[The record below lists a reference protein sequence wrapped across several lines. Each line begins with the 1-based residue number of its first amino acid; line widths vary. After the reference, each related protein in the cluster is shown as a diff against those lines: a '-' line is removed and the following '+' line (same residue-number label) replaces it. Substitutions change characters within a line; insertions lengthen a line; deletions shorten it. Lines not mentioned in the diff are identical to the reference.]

1 MLSCLHVCS
10 SARSISQLKRRSL
23 RSLSDPVHPSIL
35 FGSLVDELGGAETE
49 MADVLPD
56 GWGAYQDDQGRT
68 YYANIS
74 TGETSWEPP
83 APALALPEGWTAH
96 QDEQGRT
103 FYANCT
109 TGESSWDPPAPAPAA
124 PAPPAAPVPTPAP
137 AGRWSVDF
145 TYTIGPEGSE
155 HVFSGKVQ
163 LLDRSVY
170 TSVGSVVESLNRG
183 SPAVPEGYCVVFSNS
198 KRNYFLLW
206 REDKEAEAFALL
218 GIGTDSGDQWSTS
231 QVLRLDPSWTEEFFA
246 GRCAVVDK
254 ARYDSVTAAVDA
266 LNAGIVIEGQQGYC
280 AVWSTS
286 QQCFHLVWRQDK
298 EQEAYAALGVR

>member
-1 MLSCLHVCS
+1 MSK
-10 SARSISQLKRRSL
+10 A
-23 RSLSDPVHPSIL
+23 
-35 FGSLVDELGGAETE
+35 FA
-49 MADVLPD
+49 
-56 GWGAYQDDQGRT
+56 
-68 YYANIS
+68 
-74 TGETSWEPP
+74 
-83 APALALPEGWTAH
+83 
-96 QDEQGRT
+96 
-103 FYANCT
+103 
-109 TGESSWDPPAPAPAA
+109 
-124 PAPPAAPVPTPAP
+124 APPAAPTVPTPAP

-145 TYTIGPEGSE
+145 TQPASSVRYTIGPEGSE

-246 GRCAVVDK
+246 GRCDVVDK

-266 LNAGIVIEGQQGYC
+266 LNAGIVIEGQQGFC